1 MRLLLILILTVSC
14 APKPSKL
21 RFGVTT
27 KSELIELKGEPLD
40 ETKFSQQSVEV
51 LTFENDEK
59 YQIKKDVVE
68 SSWRRPTE
76 EEKSLLHWKYK
87 YKNEAVDFKPYEDGK
102 QKSHEDRT
110 VQYLLDNKGLTIVYD
125 PQIDQVVRV
134 LEYAQTH

>member
-1 MRLLLILILTVSC
+1 MRLILIIILTVSC

-27 KSELIELKGEPLD
+27 KSELIEVKGEPLD
-40 ETKFSQQSVEV
+40 EKKFTQQSVEV

-59 YQIKKDVVE
+59 YQIKEDIVE
-68 SSWRRPTE
+68 SSWRSPSE
-76 EEKSLLHWKYK
+76 EEKSLFYWKYK
-87 YKNEAVDFKPYEDGK
+87 YKNEVVDFKPHDDGK
-102 QKSHEDRT
+102 EKSHEERT